1 VDRLHARQDNKEYR
15 EEYQA
20 ILDWLTPIDYAP
32 QQSDFIARR
41 QRGTG
46 RWLTDSDEFQAWVSQ
61 KKQTLF
67 CQGMPGAGKTI
78 LTSHVVDHLEAKF
91 QNEASTGIAYLY
103 CNFRRQ
109 HEQKPSNLLES
120 ILKQLVQEQST
131 VLESVK
137 SLYSR
142 HTTIKRSRPLV
153 EEISK
158 VLRSVVANYSR
169 CFILVDALDECQ
181 ISDGGRKQFLSE
193 IFDLQ
198 IQTGVNLFATSRF
211 IPDIEKHFEGSISL
225 EIRASDEDVE
235 RYIDGHMSRL
245 PLFVSRSPDLQ
256 DKVKT
261 EIIMAV
267 DGMHLSYSTR
277 MGLVKLTFWLGSSS
291 PSFI

>member
-1 VDRLHARQDNKEYR
+1 MDRLHARQDKREDR

-20 ILDWLTPIDYAP
+20 ILEWLTPIDYAP

-41 QRGTG
+41 QSGTG
-46 RWLTDSDEFQAWVSQ
+46 RWLTDSDEFQAWVGQ
-61 KKQTLF
+61 EKQTLF
-67 CQGMPGAGKTI
+67 CRGMPGAGKTI
-78 LTSHVVDHLEAKF
+78 MTAHAVDHLEAKF

-120 ILKQLVQEQST
+120 ILKQLVQKQCT
-131 VLESVK
+131 VPESVR
-137 SLYSR
+137 SLYSH
-142 HTTIKRSRPLV
+142 HTTTKQTRPLV

-158 VLRSVVANYSR
+158 VLRSVITNYSR
-169 CFILVDALDECQ
+169 CFIIVDALDECQ

-198 IQTGVNLFATSRF
+198 IQTGINVFATSRF
-211 IPDIEKHFEGSISL
+211 IPDIEKYFEGSITV

-235 RYIDGHMSRL
+235 RYVDGHMSRL

-256 DKVKT
+256 DKIKT
-261 EIIMAV
+261 KIKTAV
-267 DGMHLSYSTR
+267 DGMYVSMLLEGDYES
-277 MGLVKLTFWLGSSS
+277 
-291 PSFI
+291 

>member
-1 VDRLHARQDNKEYR
+1 VDRLHARQDNREER

-46 RWLTDSDEFQAWVSQ
+46 RWLTDSDKFQVWVSQ
-61 KKQTLF
+61 EKQTLF
-67 CQGMPGAGKTI
+67 CPGIQGAGKTI
-78 LTSHVVDHLEAKF
+78 LTSIVVDYLEAKF
-91 QNEASTGIAYLY
+91 QNEASTGIAHLY

-120 ILKQLVQEQST
+120 ILKQLVQKQST
-131 VLESVK
+131 VPESVK
-137 SLYSR
+137 SLYSH
-142 HTTIKRSRPLV
+142 HTTIKRTRPLV

-158 VLRSVVANYSR
+158 VLRSVVGSFSR
-169 CFILVDALDECQ
+169 CFLIVDALDECQ

-211 IPDIEKHFEGSISL
+211 IPDIEKHFEGSICL
-225 EIRASDEDVE
+225 EIYASDEDVE
-235 RYIDGHMSRL
+235 RYVDGYMSRL

-256 DKVKT
+256 IKIKT
-261 EIIMAV
+261 EILMAV
-267 DGMHLSYSTR
+267 DGMYVSILR
-277 MGLVKLTFWLGSSS
+277 EGD
-291 PSFI
+291 

>member
-1 VDRLHARQDNKEYR
+1 MDQLHARQDKREDR

-46 RWLTDSDEFQAWVSQ
+46 RWLTDSDKFQAWVSQ
-61 KKQTLF
+61 TKQTLF

-78 LTSHVVDHLEAKF
+78 LTSHVVDHMEAKF
-91 QNEASTGIAYLY
+91 QNEASTAIAYLY

-120 ILKQLVQEQST
+120 ILKQLVQKQST
-131 VLESVK
+131 VPESVR

-142 HTTIKRSRPLV
+142 HKIKRTRPLV

-158 VLRSVVANYSR
+158 VLHSVVSNYSR
-169 CFILVDALDECQ
+169 CFIIVDALDECQ

-198 IQTGVNLFATSRF
+198 IQTGINLFTTSRF

-225 EIRASDEDVE
+225 EIRASDEDVGK
-235 RYIDGHMSRL
+235 YVDGHMARL

-256 DKVKT
+256 DKIKT

-267 DGMHLSYSTR
+267 DGMYVSMLR
-277 MGLVKLTFWLGSSS
+277 EGN
-291 PSFI
+291 